1 MDQDTARLFALLI
14 ALIISAFFLRRRYG
28 NVYKTM
34 TEAVERATGLEMA
47 TIWRALGI
55 ATLVVWLLVYLIFGG
70 EEESSLDQLFR
81 GLFQAPSGAP
91 EAE

>member
-1 MDQDTARLFALLI
+1 MDQETARLFALLI

-28 NVYKTM
+28 NVYKAM
-34 TEAVERATGLEMA
+34 TETVERRTGLKMT
-47 TIWRALGI
+47 TIWRTLGI
-55 ATLVVWLLVYLIFGG
+55 LTLIVWGLVYLIYGG
-70 EEESSLDQLFR
+70 EEEAGLDRLFR